1 MPDQNLIEKQPFLRD
16 NDNSRTLKIRYVI
29 TFLCFVGSTLIY
41 AARVNWSIAIL
52 YMARQE
58 SDNTNSTDSEVNEGS
73 SQIVYTFDWNMKTQQ
88 IILGSFYCGYSV
100 GPILGGWLVGRFGGF
115 SMLMTGI
122 LFTTFPMLVTQ
133 FAAHFGVGF
142 VILTRIIDGFGQ
154 GIAYPANLVLI
165 RNWSKA
171 DERNTLLAIAFSG
184 CSVGPILTSYISTWL
199 CSSEFMGGWP
209 STFYLYGTIGV
220 VWCVVW
226 CIVGSKTNMQ
236 SNLQAGLLNMAPH
249 LCVLCMTVIGGLL
262 GDYLISHDKLSIL
275 GTRRLLN
282 TFCFGLT
289 AVFIIILGYVYN
301 SDLSLTIM
309 VFAFGIYGFKF
320 AGVNANVLDIAPFHS
335 GIIIG
340 MMISIGSI
348 GGLVATT
355 LLGVLTE
362 TNNTLRQWRVEFWTQ
377 AALQICALLA
387 FFIFGSD
394 KPQEWAKP
402 PEESA
407 DIERQH

>member
-1 MPDQNLIEKQPFLRD
+1 
-16 NDNSRTLKIRYVI
+16 
-29 TFLCFVGSTLIY
+29 
-41 AARVNWSIAIL
+41 
-52 YMARQE
+52 MARQE

-236 SNLQAGLLNMAPH
+236 SNLQDNYNYEVPWKLMTSPPVITLYFVHFVFDAGYILLITDIPTFFNSILNFDLELAGLLNMAPH